1 MRDESPQPS
10 QIIFPI
16 QLQPAHEVE
25 QPAAPPA
32 EPWGWLELF
41 VLAQVFWGV
50 LLFVPGSQAFRTYIR
65 AFPYVT
71 SLAALIGCARSS
83 GTEML
88 VPGAR
93 WIIAVVVLLV
103 FNLVHPETWF
113 SAGVAQVVF
122 QVSIAAPVFW
132 AGKSWITD
140 RRMERLLWLIF
151 AANFV
156 SATVGLLQVYYPST
170 FLPPQFSAMALKM
183 NPEFISQLTYAG
195 AGDRQIV
202 RPPGLSD
209 IPGGAAIA
217 GTTAALLGFGFAMR
231 LQQRPARRL
240 LYLGA
245 VVIGMTV
252 IYLTQV
258 RSMLLMILVCMLVLA
273 LIRLRRGNVV
283 QSGWI
288 SASAGILVLGSFIW
302 AVTVGGDVI
311 QERYQD
317 IYDTGVVSS
326 YQENRGFFL
335 DYTINRLPFE
345 YPFGAGLGR
354 WGMMTAY
361 FNEPGNW
368 QNPALYAEIQPTGWV
383 YDGGV
388 LMWLFYGGAISVA
401 MRHSYRVSVGGSE
414 AINDMATMVFMIQ
427 LLICGLCF
435 TGPVFNTQVGIIFWL
450 SAALLYGC
458 ERTAT
463 ITAWNAEVE
472 QEQSPVDAE
481 A

>member
-1 MRDESPQPS
+1 
-10 QIIFPI
+10 
-16 QLQPAHEVE
+16 
-25 QPAAPPA
+25 
-32 EPWGWLELF
+32 
-41 VLAQVFWGV
+41 VFWGV
-50 LLFVPGSQAFRTYIR
+50 LLFLPGSQAFRTYIR
-65 AFPYVT
+65 AYPYVI
-71 SLAALIGCARSS
+71 SLAALLGCARST
-83 GTEML
+83 GAETR

-93 WIIAVVVLLV
+93 WIVAVLVLLM

-122 QVSIAAPVFW
+122 QLSIAAPVFW
-132 AGKSWITD
+132 AARSWITEE
-140 RRMERLLWLIF
+140 RMERLLYLIF

-156 SATVGLLQVYYPST
+156 GAAVGLLQVYYPGT
-170 FLPPQFSAMALKM
+170 FMPPEFSAMALKM
-183 NPEFISQLTYAG
+183 NPEFVTQLTYAG
-195 AGDRQIV
+195 VGDRQIV

-217 GTTAALLGFGFAMR
+217 GTTAGLLGFGFAMR
-231 LQQRPARRL
+231 LQQRPANRL

-252 IYLTQV
+252 VYLTQV
-258 RSMLLMILVCMLVLA
+258 RSMLVMILVCMLALA
-273 LIRLRRGNVV
+273 LIRLRRGNVA

-288 SASAGILVLGSFIW
+288 AASAGILVLGSFIW

-335 DYTINRLPFE
+335 DYTINQLPFE

-368 QNPALYAEIQPTGWV
+368 QHPALYAEIQPTGWV
-383 YDGGV
+383 YDGGL
-388 LMWLFYGGAISVA
+388 LMWLFYGGAIFVA
-401 MRHSYRVSVGGSE
+401 MRHSYKVSVGGS
-414 AINDMATMVFMIQ
+414 AVINDTATMIFMVQ

-450 SAALLYGC
+450 STAMLYGC
-458 ERTAT
+458 ERTAAVE
-463 ITAWNAEVE
+463 AWNAE
-472 QEQSPVDAE
+472 AE
-481 A
+481 AENHAVGVEPQA